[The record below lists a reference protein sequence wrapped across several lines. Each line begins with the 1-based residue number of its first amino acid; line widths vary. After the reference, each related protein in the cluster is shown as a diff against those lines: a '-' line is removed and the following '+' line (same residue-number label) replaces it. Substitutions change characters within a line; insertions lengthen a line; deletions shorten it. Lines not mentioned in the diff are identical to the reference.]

1 MKNIR
6 IIFTICLLSFS
17 FMGFSS
23 EKDTEGNVQSE
34 IKTNLNSVLPEGISV
49 LSIQKSHIEGYLEV
63 LFDGLEPLYVT
74 EDGKYLISGDF
85 FQITSN
91 GIINKSELQRNYL
104 RKTSLDEIDE
114 SEFITFEPKYL
125 KHKIYVFTDVDC
137 GYCRQF
143 HREIDDYLA
152 LGIQVNYLAFP
163 RTGLDS
169 ESFNKITSA
178 WCSKDPNQALT
189 LLKLGDHVEQNIC
202 KENPVEKHFRLGGNF
217 GVSGTPSI
225 ITSEGKMIPG
235 YVSAQ
240 DLIGLL

>member
-1 MKNIR
+1 MNFLVKLSL
-6 IIFTICLLSFS
+6 IIIVSSFS
-17 FMGFSS
+17 HGCSS
-23 EKDTEGNVQSE
+23 NDNASNDETLSIKNKLTEMLPESIQ
-34 IKTNLNSVLPEGISV
+34 LNSINSTD
-49 LSIQKSHIEGYLEV
+49 IEGYYEV
-63 LFDGLEPLYVT
+63 NFEGVEPLYVT
-74 EDGKYLISGDF
+74 SDGNYLISGDIYL
-85 FQITSN
+85 ITKE
-91 GIINKSELQRNYL
+91 GLVNKSEARRDFQRKAL
-104 RKTSLDEIDE
+104 IEGLDNNQ
-114 SEFITFEPKYL
+114 FIIFEPEEA
-125 KHKIYVFTDVDC
+125 KHNVFVFTDVDC

-225 ITSEGKMIPG
+225 ITSEGKMVPG

>member
-1 MKNIR
+1 M
-6 IIFTICLLSFS
+6 
-17 FMGFSS
+17 
-23 EKDTEGNVQSE
+23 
-34 IKTNLNSVLPEGISV
+34 
-49 LSIQKSHIEGYLEV
+49 
-63 LFDGLEPLYVT
+63 
-74 EDGKYLISGDF
+74 
-85 FQITSN
+85 
-91 GIINKSELQRNYL
+91 
-104 RKTSLDEIDE
+104 
-114 SEFITFEPKYL
+114 
-125 KHKIYVFTDVDC
+125 
-137 GYCRQF
+137 
-143 HREIDDYLA
+143 
-152 LGIQVNYLAFP
+152 NYLAFP

-225 ITSEGKMIPG
+225 ITSEGKMVPG